1 MVHVIV
7 AFSADAVDNKA
18 PASVVHRNTLR
29 FFRFIKPGPIMKAG
43 SDFKIPSIT
52 GFPTGS

>member
-7 AFSADAVDNKA
+7 AYSADAVDNKA
-18 PASVVHRNTLR
+18 PACVVHRNTLP

>member
-7 AFSADAVDNKA
+7 AYSPDAVDNKA
-18 PASVVHRNTLR
+18 PACVVRRNTRR
-29 FFRFIKPGPIMKAG
+29 FFLFIKPGPIMKAG